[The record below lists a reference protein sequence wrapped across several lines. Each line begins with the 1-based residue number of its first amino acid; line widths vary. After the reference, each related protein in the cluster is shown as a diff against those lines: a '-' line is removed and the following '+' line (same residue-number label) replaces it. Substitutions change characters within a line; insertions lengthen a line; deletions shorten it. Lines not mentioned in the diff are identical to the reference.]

1 MIFITGGVR
10 SGKSAFAERF
20 VQQYGQELRYIYVA
34 TGVAFDREMEARIKR
49 HQIDREQ
56 QGIHWRTIEM
66 QVEIPDA
73 MKQLNAQ
80 HVLLFE
86 CVTTWLANVLYHTE
100 ALENREQLINNYVTA
115 FQTQLLAWQQQ
126 GVRAVIVSNEILD
139 EPSSQFEEVELYRK
153 LIGEIH
159 QWIVTHCESAYEVQ
173 YQLVQQWK

>member
-20 VQQYGQELRYIYVA
+20 VQRYGQDARYIYVA

-49 HQIDREQ
+49 HQLDREQ
-56 QGIHWRTIEM
+56 QGLHWLTVEM
-66 QVEIPDA
+66 QVEIPAA

-100 ALENREQLINNYVTA
+100 TLDNREQRIADYILA
-115 FQTQLLAWQQQ
+115 FQEQLLAWQQQ
-126 GVRAVIVSNEILD
+126 GVRVVIVSNEILD
-139 EPSSQFEEVELYRK
+139 EPRSPFDEVELYRK
-153 LIGEIH
+153 LIGQFH